1 MPGGSRRSWPL
12 CVSNICSYTSAM
24 ATYALAGTSSPS
36 GDRPATGIAVPGPRP
51 RPAPGPLPAERI
63 LPVLPELAGLF
74 PTGGLPR
81 GGTVLLGP
89 ASTPDTRLSPAPG
102 TSGPSSAGPSS
113 AGPNR
118 TTGLTSLLLLL
129 LAGPSSLGYWC
140 AVAGLPELG
149 LAAAAELGA
158 DLDRLVIVP
167 RPGSE
172 GRWQSV
178 VATLLETVDLVC
190 LAPDAP
196 VRPVDARRL
205 AARAR
210 ERCSILLVLDAST
223 PNGVARGF
231 GSGGPARPGRVMARW
246 PGPSDLSCAV
256 RESSWSGL
264 ERGHGL
270 LSSRQLEAEV
280 GGRGAASRPKRGLL
294 RLPA

>member
-1 MPGGSRRSWPL
+1 MADS
-12 CVSNICSYTSAM
+12 VIVASAM
-24 ATYALAGTSSPS
+24 SVPRSSRPALGPFAYRTYVRILRTVATYALAGKPS
-36 GDRPATGIAVPGPRP
+36 LSDARPATGIAAQGPRP

-74 PTGGLPR
+74 PGGGLPR

-89 ASTPDTRLSPAPG
+89 AEVPDTLLSPALG
-102 TSGPSSAGPSS
+102 TSGPSSAG
-113 AGPNR
+113 ANR
-118 TTGLTSLLLLL
+118 TPGLTSLLLLL
-129 LAGPSSLGYWC
+129 LAGTSSLGYWC

-167 RPGSE
+167 HPGAE

-190 LAPDAP
+190 LAPDTP

-210 ERCSILLVLDAST
+210 ERCSTLARTRREHSYRCCEGVPLRWPCATGTCHGTLARPVGPALCRERVELVRAREWTRSAQLSA
-223 PNGVARGF
+223 ARG
-231 GSGGPARPGRVMARW
+231 
-246 PGPSDLSCAV
+246 
-256 RESSWSGL
+256 
-264 ERGHGL
+264 
-270 LSSRQLEAEV
+270 
-280 GGRGAASRPKRGLL
+280 
-294 RLPA
+294 

>member
-1 MPGGSRRSWPL
+1 
-12 CVSNICSYTSAM
+12 M
-24 ATYALAGTSSPS
+24 ATHALAGTPSSS
-36 GDRPATGIAVPGPRP
+36 GARPAAGVAVPGPRP
-51 RPAPGPLPAERI
+51 RPLAGLFPAERV
-63 LPVLPELAGLF
+63 LPVLPELSGLF
-74 PTGGLPR
+74 PGGGLPR

-89 ASTPDTRLSPAPG
+89 ASAPETLLGPARDR
-102 TSGPSSAGPSS
+102 SGPGSAM
-113 AGPNR
+113 ANR
-118 TTGLTSLLLLL
+118 RPGLTSLLLLL
-129 LAGPSSLGYWC
+129 LAGTSSRGHWC

-158 DLDRLVIVP
+158 DLDHLVVIP
-167 RPGSE
+167 HPGSE

-190 LAPDAP
+190 LAPGAP

-210 ERCSILLVLDAST
+210 ERCSTLLVVDAYI
-223 PNGVARGF
+223 PAGAARGLL
-231 GSGGPARPGRVMARW
+231 SGDPARSGRVMARW
-246 PGPSDLSCAV
+246 PGPSDLQCAV

-264 ERGHGL
+264 EPGHGL

-280 GGRGAASRPKRGLL
+280 CGRGAASRPRRGLL

>member
-1 MPGGSRRSWPL
+1 
-12 CVSNICSYTSAM
+12 M
-24 ATYALAGTSSPS
+24 ATYALAKTPS
-36 GDRPATGIAVPGPRP
+36 ASGARAAATG
-51 RPAPGPLPAERI
+51 PLSAERV
-63 LPVLPELAGLF
+63 LPVLPELSGLF
-74 PTGGLPR
+74 PGGGLPR

-89 ASTPDTRLSPAPG
+89 APVPDRVLGPRG
-102 TSGPSSAGPSS
+102 TSGPGP
-113 AGPNR
+113 AMANR
-118 TTGLTSLLLLL
+118 RPGLTSLLLMV
-129 LAGPSSLGYWC
+129 LAGASSLGHWC

-158 DLDRLVIVP
+158 DLDHLVIIP
-167 RPGSE
+167 SPGGE

-210 ERCSILLVLDAST
+210 ERCSTLLVLDACAPT
-223 PNGVARGF
+223 GVARGLL
-231 GSGGPARPGRVMARW
+231 SGGPARPGHSMARW
-246 PGPSDLSCAV
+246 PGPSDLRCAV

-270 LSSRQLEAEV
+270 LSYRQLEAEV
-280 GGRGAASRPKRGLL
+280 CGRGAASRPRRGLL